1 MFQVALGKEK
11 PDELGYSSVTAM
23 VAHHK
28 VLKLFQNTQTTLREG
43 DRGKNPEKVNDSTCS
58 LKKYFSEI
66 EVFTTLRD
74 PLPVWQKTT
83 LFPFFSFS
91 EPFP

>member
-58 LKKYFSEI
+58 LKKILFRK
-66 EVFTTLRD
+66 VFTTLRV

-83 LFPFFSFS
+83 LFSGFFSS
-91 EPFP
+91 DPFPN

>member
-43 DRGKNPEKVNDSTCS
+43 DWEKIR
-58 LKKYFSEI
+58 KKCGLLP
-66 EVFTTLRD
+66 TLLGPP
-74 PLPVWQKTT
+74 PLVW
-83 LFPFFSFS
+83 PFLG
-91 EPFP
+91 

>member
-43 DRGKNPEKVNDSTCS
+43 DRGKNP
-58 LKKYFSEI
+58 
-66 EVFTTLRD
+66 
-74 PLPVWQKTT
+74 
-83 LFPFFSFS
+83 
-91 EPFP
+91 